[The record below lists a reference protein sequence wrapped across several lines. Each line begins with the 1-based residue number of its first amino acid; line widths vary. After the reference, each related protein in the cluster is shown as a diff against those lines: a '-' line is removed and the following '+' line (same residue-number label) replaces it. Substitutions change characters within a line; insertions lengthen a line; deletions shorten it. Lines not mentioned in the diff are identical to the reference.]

1 MLEQLKSKWDE
12 ILCTIIKEHDIAKVS
27 FETWLEPLEIYD
39 IEDNKLIL
47 MVSDEKISTSYI
59 SKKFYYPL
67 KVTIHEITGFPLDIE
82 FLHKS
87 EIEDKKKSS
96 TEIFKPS
103 NPILT
108 DAKREASINPDYTF
122 DNFVVGGNNNYA
134 HAYALA
140 VAESPAEM
148 YNPLFIHGGVGLGKT
163 HLLHSIGNFVLD
175 RNPNAKVRCV
185 NSETFTNEVINAI
198 RTEKQSAINELRDK
212 YRNID
217 LFIIDDIQFIIGKE
231 RSQEEFFHTF
241 NTLYEAKKQIVIS
254 SDKPP
259 KSLSPLEERFKSRF
273 EMGLIVDISSPDY
286 ETRMAILKKK
296 AEKEHYHIDDIILQ
310 YIADNIKSNIR
321 ELEGAL
327 TKIIA
332 FSRVSKQ
339 QISIDLAKDVL
350 KDIISPEQNRIVTP
364 ELIISIVAD
373 HYGISQADIA
383 SKKKSADIV
392 YPRQIAMYLCR
403 NLTDSPYS
411 LIGSLLGKRDHS
423 TVMHAIDKIQDELDI
438 NESLRNNIEIIKKK
452 IIPN

>member
-1 MLEQLKSKWDE
+1 MLEQLKSKWEE
-12 ILCTIIKEHDIAKVS
+12 ILNVMKIEHDIAQVS
-27 FETWLEPLEIYD
+27 FNTWIEPLIIHG

-47 MVSDEKISTSYI
+47 KVPDEKISISYI
-59 SKKFYYPL
+59 NKRYYLPL
-67 KVTIHEITGFPLDIE
+67 KVTIQEVTGFPLDIE
-82 FLHKS
+82 FLHES
-87 EIEDKKKSS
+87 ELQGSS
-96 TEIFKPS
+96 TSKVEVSKVS
-103 NPILT
+103 NPLLL
-108 DAKREASINPDYTF
+108 DAKKEANINPDYTF

-134 HAYALA
+134 HAYALL
-140 VAESPAEM
+140 VAESPAEI

-175 RNPNAKVRCV
+175 KNPNAKVRCV
-185 NSETFTNEVINAI
+185 TSETFTNEVINAI
-198 RTEKQSAINELRDK
+198 RSEKQSAINELREK
-212 YRNID
+212 YRNTD

-296 AEKEHYHIDDIILQ
+296 SEKEHHVIDDAVLK
-310 YIADNIKSNIR
+310 YIAENIKSNIR

-339 QISIDLAKDVL
+339 TITEDLAKDVL
-350 KDIISPEQNRIVTP
+350 KDIISPEQNRVVTP
-364 ELIISIVAD
+364 ELIISVVAD
-373 HYGISQADIA
+373 HFGISETDIA
-383 SKKKSADIV
+383 SKKKSSDIV

-403 NLTDSPYS
+403 SLTETSYS
-411 LIGSLLGKRDHS
+411 AIGSILGKRDHS
-423 TVMHAIDKIQDELDI
+423 TVMHSIEKIQYELETND
-438 NESLRNNIEIIKKK
+438 NLKNNIEIIKKK